1 MEIEIAKI
9 LNRPWQLAIEYLRWI
24 EANDRYT
31 PLSLLGLVSIGL
43 LFMAF
48 SFAFSIA
55 FSHLLSR

>member
-1 MEIEIAKI
+1 MEIAVAKI
-9 LNRPWQLAIEYLRWI
+9 LNRIWQWAIEYLRWI

-43 LFMAF
+43 LFMVA
-48 SFAFSIA
+48 SFA